1 MRRYP
6 ASHFNSAANLLQLFP
21 EHQSRIPVNLH
32 SVNLTL
38 TLSAF
43 YLMLHL
49 LNFFSN
55 FNSQQLLA
63 FLKSQDLIISVTFLC
78 QKQHKPLNMALKS
91 ASEDK

>member
-1 MRRYP
+1 
-6 ASHFNSAANLLQLFP
+6 
-21 EHQSRIPVNLH
+21 
-32 SVNLTL
+32 
-38 TLSAF
+38 
-43 YLMLHL
+43 MLHL

-91 ASEDK
+91 ASEDKWQEKMTRKVSDVMKMNCRQV